1 LAFSRPSSPLSKR
14 LWQFM
19 NTCGLESLEESINSL
34 IDSNS
39 STMWSSPCIS
49 LQKLSMDYGIEV
61 SQLKEGL
68 CNCLYVFCIVMSH
81 QLIAVDDEEF
91 FEEQKV
97 MQLDDIKLLIEVLKK
112 FLHRMYLVNP
122 IFDKNDNSK
131 LKLLQANLLE
141 AMTTLFNALYSRHER
156 RSFLSEEA
164 WKWNNLSTHDFAII
178 EDSVSSDDSMI
189 SSHQFRNPNV
199 TLILKDLPQVI
210 PFTQRISILHDLLA
224 EDKRKFGSQFD
235 GFFHNGTRI
244 SVRRDNIV
252 HDTYQSLQSIHTMNL
267 KRRLQV
273 EFVSET
279 GLQEAGIDGGGLYK
293 AFMDSFAKAAFDVSF
308 GFFQATSNQL
318 LFPNP
323 ASSMLGDHHL
333 HYYNFLG
340 KMLGKALYDNVIVE
354 PQFSGVFLNAL
365 LGRLNQIDD
374 IWYLDET
381 LHHNLMSL
389 KKSSPDEIEA
399 LGLTFEVQSYHFG
412 QSVTKELIPNGSEVA
427 VTKDNVHLYIHK
439 YANYKLNVEVSD
451 QSRAFMSGFRSMVPV
466 SWIQMFSPKELQL
479 LISGDPKHIDIEDM
493 RNNVSYGNGYHDSQ
507 PYIGLFWEVVS
518 EMSREEQSK
527 LLCFA
532 TSCPRLPLLGA
543 KSLYPK
549 FCIYRIPPPHN
560 ERLPTAAT
568 CMNLLK
574 LPQYDNK
581 EMLREKLL
589 YAISSNSGFELS

>member
-1 LAFSRPSSPLSKR
+1 
-14 LWQFM
+14 M

-112 FLHRMYLVNP
+112 FLHRMYLVTP

-131 LKLLQANLLE
+131 LKLMQANLLE

-252 HDTYQSLQSIHTMNL
+252 HDTYNHC
-267 KRRLQV
+267 K
-273 EFVSET
+273 
-279 GLQEAGIDGGGLYK
+279 
-293 AFMDSFAKAAFDVSF
+293 
-308 GFFQATSNQL
+308 
-318 LFPNP
+318 
-323 ASSMLGDHHL
+323 
-333 HYYNFLG
+333 
-340 KMLGKALYDNVIVE
+340 
-354 PQFSGVFLNAL
+354 VFIL
-365 LGRLNQIDD
+365 
-374 IWYLDET
+374 
-381 LHHNLMSL
+381 
-389 KKSSPDEIEA
+389 
-399 LGLTFEVQSYHFG
+399 
-412 QSVTKELIPNGSEVA
+412 
-427 VTKDNVHLYIHK
+427 
-439 YANYKLNVEVSD
+439 
-451 QSRAFMSGFRSMVPV
+451 
-466 SWIQMFSPKELQL
+466 
-479 LISGDPKHIDIEDM
+479 
-493 RNNVSYGNGYHDSQ
+493 
-507 PYIGLFWEVVS
+507 
-518 EMSREEQSK
+518 
-527 LLCFA
+527 
-532 TSCPRLPLLGA
+532 
-543 KSLYPK
+543 
-549 FCIYRIPPPHN
+549 
-560 ERLPTAAT
+560 
-568 CMNLLK
+568 
-574 LPQYDNK
+574 
-581 EMLREKLL
+581 
-589 YAISSNSGFELS
+589 